1 MFVELTQLL
10 HAYAVG
16 TLHED
21 SSTTSELTIGV
32 WFCADTIRLHT
43 GIGSGGGGGGGD
55 VHVTK
60 TLAGALV
67 PPALVA
73 TTL

>member
-1 MFVELTQLL
+1 
-10 HAYAVG
+10 VG

-32 WFCADTIRLHT
+32 WFCAVTIRLHT
-43 GIGSGGGGGGGD
+43 GTGSGGGGGGGAD
-55 VHVTK
+55 HVTWM
-60 TLAGALV
+60 LAGALM
-67 PPALVA
+67 PPELPA

>member
-1 MFVELTQLL
+1 MFVVLTQLV
-10 HAYAVG
+10 HRYAVG

-43 GIGSGGGGGGGD
+43 GTGSGGGGGGGD
-55 VHVTK
+55 DQFT
-60 TLAGALV
+60 
-67 PPALVA
+67 
-73 TTL
+73 